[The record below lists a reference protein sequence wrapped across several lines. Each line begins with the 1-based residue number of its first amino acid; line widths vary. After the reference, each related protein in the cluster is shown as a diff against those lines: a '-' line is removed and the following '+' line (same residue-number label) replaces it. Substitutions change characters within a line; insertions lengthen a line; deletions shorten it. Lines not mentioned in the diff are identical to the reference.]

1 MDVRGDEIVVWTRR
15 LTSSEV
21 DVENS
26 RGETQRGS
34 RVVQK
39 KVRRAERQRPWI
51 TSTQPRPCC
60 GRTSICLI
68 CERIGPG
75 LGTSRQIRVKDD
87 SSVRPTNEKQKR
99 ETKKTYRSQQ
109 RHGYSLRKLRFH
121 SGDSS
126 RK

>member
-39 KVRRAERQRPWI
+39 KVRRAERQRPWS
-51 TSTQPRPCC
+51 TKTQPWPCC
-60 GRTSICLI
+60 GRTSGRIR
-68 CERIGPG
+68 ERIGPG
-75 LGTSRQIRVKDD
+75 LGTSQQIRVKDE
-87 SSVRPTNEKQKR
+87 SSVRPANEKKKR
-99 ETKKTYRSQQ
+99 EAQKTNRPQYQ
-109 RHGYSLRKLRFH
+109 H
-121 SGDSS
+121 D
-126 RK
+126 